1 MAIKNLSDSKTYLEC
16 LCWPFFSWRYTKLF
30 RLNFR
35 SFNDFYGF
43 FKFHYPYA
51 KSSVHSKII
60 VSMAWLFHSVF
71 CLSADSRLLVC
82 LLVFSCSLPT
92 ANVSF
97 KTLSNKKTIEMYLR
111 QKICCGTPSPE
122 QIQGDRRHYMWDGNK
137 EMNEKRSE
145 WETKTERVSG
155 WEMVKFPFELVII
168 ITIISVDL
176 VFLKTSCCRRVKP
189 FFFFVSSFLW
199 LSDPLLLFLSEQTSC
214 KRLFGCNSNQIFSNW
229 NNVIW

>member
-1 MAIKNLSDSKTYLEC
+1 MI
-16 LCWPFFSWRYTKLF
+16 FM
-30 RLNFR
+30 
-35 SFNDFYGF
+35 GI

-168 ITIISVDL
+168 IKIISVDL
-176 VFLKTSCCRRVKP
+176 VLLKTSCCRRVKP